1 MLLPSFVAPSFILIA
16 LILAL
21 FIADFVTKRAI

>member
-1 MLLPSFVAPSFILIA
+1 MLPSFAAQSFILIA

-21 FIADFVTKRAI
+21 FIADFVTKRGV